1 MLNLWQSIFH
11 NEVFKSFGH
20 FFGEFRLD
28 LKFDVAFLADCIKI
42 DENFT
47 QICVELI
54 RKTSDFG

>member
-11 NEVFKSFGH
+11 NKGFKSFGH

-54 RKTSDFG
+54 RETSDFG